1 MRSRHVALALT
12 TAAVLLGAPP
22 TAAQVPVRAEAARPD
37 PGLQRLERELA
48 RLATIAGGTVGV
60 SVRHLETGREVH
72 LNRGSAFPMASAF
85 KLPVAV
91 QLLTRVDRRELRL
104 DSMITIQPG
113 DLHPGSGTLTELFDD
128 PGVVLSVRNLL
139 ELMLLISDNS
149 ATDLVLRV
157 AGGPARVTERMRA
170 LGVEGVRVDR
180 PTVRLIADWVGVR
193 LATDDVSP
201 DQWRELA
208 RATSDSSRRV
218 AGEAFDV
225 DPRDTSTPEGMA
237 NLLTK
242 VWRGEALS
250 RESTTLLLDVL
261 RRVSTGADR
270 LKGLLPPGTVVR
282 HKTGTIGGT
291 TNDVGIIELPDGAG
305 NVAIA
310 VYVKGSTKEVPVR
323 ERAIAQIARAVYDYF
338 LFNPGPGS
346 GI

>member
-1 MRSRHVALALT
+1 MHSRHVALAFT
-12 TAAVLLGAPP
+12 TAALLLTPP
-22 TAAQVPVRAEAARPD
+22 IAAQAPVRADAARPD

-48 RLATIAGGTVGV
+48 RLATSAGGTVGV
-60 SVRHLETGREVH
+60 SVRHLQTGREGH
-72 LNRGSAFPMASAF
+72 LNRSSPFPMASTF

-91 QLLTRVDRRELRL
+91 QLLTRVDRREIRL

-113 DLHPGSGTLTELFDD
+113 DLHPGSGTLSELFDD
-128 PGVVLSVRNLL
+128 PGVVLSLRNLL

-149 ATDLVLRV
+149 ATDVVLRV

-193 LATDDVSP
+193 LASDDVTP
-201 DQWRELA
+201 AQWRELA
-208 RATSDSSRRV
+208 RAISDSSQRI
-218 AGEAFDV
+218 AAQAFDI
-225 DPRDTSTPEGMA
+225 DPRDTSTPEGMV

-242 VWRGEALS
+242 IWRGDALS
-250 RESTTLLLDVL
+250 RESTTLLLDIL
-261 RRVSTGADR
+261 ARVSTGADR

-282 HKTGTIGGT
+282 HKTGTVGGT

-310 VYVKGSTKEVPVR
+310 VYVKGSTKDVPVR

-338 LFNPGPGS
+338 LFNPGPGGGS
-346 GI
+346 

>member
-1 MRSRHVALALT
+1 MRVRRVALAFT
-12 TAAVLLGAPP
+12 TAASVLAPRIS
-22 TAAQVPVRAEAARPD
+22 AQAPARAEASRPD

-60 SVRHLETGREVH
+60 SVRHLETGREAH
-72 LNRGSAFPMASAF
+72 LNRSLAFPMASAF

-91 QLLTRVDRRELRL
+91 QLLTRVDRREIRL

-113 DLHPGSGTLTELFDD
+113 DLHPGSGTLSELFDD

-149 ATDLVLRV
+149 ATDVVLRV

-170 LGVEGVRVDR
+170 LGIDGVRVDR

-193 LATDDVSP
+193 LASDDISP
-201 DQWRELA
+201 DQWRELS

-218 AGEAFDV
+218 ASEAFDV

-237 NLLTK
+237 SLLTK

-250 RESTTLLLDVL
+250 RESTTLLLDIL

-310 VYVKGSTKEVPVR
+310 VYVKGSTKDVPVR
-323 ERAIAQIARAVYDYF
+323 ERAIAQIARAAYDYF
-338 LFNPGPGS
+338 LFSPGG
-346 GI
+346 GM